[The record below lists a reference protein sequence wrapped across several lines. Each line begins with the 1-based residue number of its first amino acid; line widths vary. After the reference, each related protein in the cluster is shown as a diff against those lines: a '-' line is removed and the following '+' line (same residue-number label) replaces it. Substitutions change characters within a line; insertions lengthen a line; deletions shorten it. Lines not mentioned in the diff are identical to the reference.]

1 MLGSIWNTA
10 THARRLWDA
19 LRGTS
24 LVWLLDPCH
33 PLLRILRAKAP
44 GTYHHSL
51 IVGSLSEAA
60 ALRIGADARLVRVG
74 ALYHDIGK
82 TKRPALFGENGFPD
96 LLDNLDP
103 ITSARHIIRH
113 VADGLTMAKAHG
125 LPEIVQDLIAQH
137 HGTSLV
143 GFFHQKAMAAG
154 HTVSEAL
161 FRYPGPRPQ
170 TPEAGILMLADVV
183 EAAVRASQPADH
195 REMAAIV
202 ARLTEER
209 WASGELEESGL
220 DWSDLRKIRAAFQKS
235 LQGVYHS
242 RMPYP
247 VPVESP
253 ALVYQRGTWRGNGS
267 GLIGRPRQRRAYS
280 MSTLKIHTPSA

>member
-10 THARRLWDA
+10 AHARRLWDA

-33 PLLRILRAKAP
+33 PLLRILRTKAP

-60 ALRIGADARLVRVG
+60 ALRVGADARLVRVG

-82 TKRPALFGENGFPD
+82 TKRPALFVENGFPD
-96 LLDNLDP
+96 SLDNLDP
-103 ITSARHIIRH
+103 ITSARYIIRH
-113 VADGLTMAKAHG
+113 VADGLAMAKAHG
-125 LPEIVQDLIAQH
+125 LPEVVQDLIAQH

-154 HTVSEAL
+154 RPVPEAL

-183 EAAVRASQPADH
+183 EAAVRASQPANH
-195 REMAAIV
+195 REMAAMV
-202 ARLTEER
+202 THLTEER

-220 DWSDLRKIRAAFQKS
+220 DWVDLRKIRAAFQKS
-235 LQGVYHS
+235 LQGVYHT

-247 VPVESP
+247 VPSDFP
-253 ALVYQRGTWRGNGS
+253 ALVHQQEVWRGNGS
-267 GLIGRPRQRRAYS
+267 GLISKAGGRRAYS
-280 MSTLKIHTPSA
+280 MSTLKIHTPAA